1 MRHPVLIFDFGNVV
15 GLFDYSLMFARFAPR
30 LGLSAPQLEALMHE
44 RGVPALALEFERGGT
59 HHDEFMTTVIGLA
72 GLEISHKEF
81 EAGWVDIFT
90 LNEPVA
96 RLVAFLKRRGY
107 TLLLGSNTNILHARF
122 FRRRFAQTLDL
133 FDHLVL
139 SYEVGAVKPDRAFFR
154 ACVARAGVPASS
166 CVFIDDAAANVE
178 GARAEG
184 LVALQYRD
192 TPTLID
198 ELRALGVE
206 VPDAAEVAGA
216 EA

>member
-1 MRHPVLIFDFGNVV
+1 MRIPVLIFDFGNVV
-15 GLFDYSLMFARFAPR
+15 GLFDYSEMFARFAPR
-30 LGLSAPQLEALMHE
+30 LGLSVPQFEALMQE
-44 RGVPALALEFERGGT
+44 QGVPALALEFERGGI
-59 HHDEFMTTVIGLA
+59 HHDDFMTTVISRA
-72 GLEISHKEF
+72 GLEISHAEF

-122 FRRRFAQTLDL
+122 FRRRFAETLDL

-139 SYEVGAVKPDRAFFR
+139 SYEVGAGKPHEAFFR
-154 ACVARAGVPASS
+154 ACVARAGVPAGS

-178 GARAEG
+178 GAMTAG
-184 LVALQYRD
+184 LVALHYRD

-198 ELRALGVE
+198 ELCALGVE
-206 VPDAAEVAGA
+206 VPGAAEVAGT